1 MFLVL
6 LFLTNLSFSQSDQDN
21 YEIYSKVIS
30 EQLKF
35 GINAKID
42 SLILMEK
49 YSPKIQPDFDVFENL
64 TADSIPNA
72 DLWYLSIQTYN
83 NHEFVKRV
91 MHDAELKM
99 AMKEFVTDFQ
109 NHPTLNDELLK
120 TDKLNIQTITSRQ
133 YDSYF
138 GKKPKRNEKAW
149 KKVQKK
155 YGTKQIIG
163 FSKIN
168 YYKNFA
174 TLYYERHCGQL
185 CGSGNMVVFEKIKDK
200 WIILSEI
207 NFWMS

>member
-1 MFLVL
+1 MIIYLRRSFVYSSVMLSCNQKETL
-6 LFLTNLSFSQSDQDN
+6 LQND
-21 YEIYSKVIS
+21 
-30 EQLKF
+30 
-35 GINAKID
+35 
-42 SLILMEK
+42 
-49 YSPKIQPDFDVFENL
+49 
-64 TADSIPNA
+64 
-72 DLWYLSIQTYN
+72 
-83 NHEFVKRV
+83 
-91 MHDAELKM
+91 
-99 AMKEFVTDFQ
+99 VTDFQ

-120 TDKLNIQTITSRQ
+120 TDKLNIQTITARQ

-149 KKVQKK
+149 KKVLKK

-185 CGSGNMVVFEKIKDK
+185 CGSGNMVVFEKIKGK